1 MYTECRERYT
11 RSMYPLPTLYSTPPT
26 SSTGTRLPHGSHHR
40 DSMESFLFSSPAS
53 RYLWQ
58 AVGRSARTDRCIR
71 FFSLQCATRLSS
83 EYIHGSLRRRR
94 PTPASLTAPFEI
106 IRRFSTTHDP
116 QSQHKPQSK
125 RIHVW
130 EQTISSFAANAPS
143 NSAGVDGQEI
153 QSGRGRVLYKPVIN
167 YSKHDSMGWEVYTTG
182 LSHSKTNRQSS
193 HISSLMNSYEKGD
206 IMNVRN
212 LPFIHPFLPA
222 HYPHSVCSSYASY
235 ASYCFLGSIAGS
247 SAMVL
252 STQALLIAV
261 GVGTQSAAP
270 MAAAL
275 NWVMKDGVGQLGGVI
290 FASQLGKGGMDFD
303 YWRGKLGKLT
313 LEGER
318 KSRQR
323 GNFQRGTADSNP
335 KRWRM
340 VAALA
345 LDLSTLL
352 EICTPMMGPEWF
364 LPCASI
370 ANIGKNVGFLAASAS
385 RAAIHQSLSMGGSS
399 PQLESSEPETCA
411 NAAFPKTS
419 VSSNLGDV
427 TAKSGS
433 QSIVASLLG
442 TAIGIFLSQTFC
454 ADYGTAGIL
463 AGFVV
468 LSTVHQACTY
478 KAIKVVPLRSLD
490 RHRLHIVLTSY
501 ISEKAYHLGSN
512 QDGTPVK
519 TLTPA
524 QVAEKESFLPMMPPD
539 DSVRWLTVGD
549 SLLNICPSGITE
561 LERLL
566 LARKSAGDD
575 RSTNFSDFAF
585 DSKEYEKYILK
596 INPPSE
602 ANGDG
607 MVQLTY
613 LEGATDFDILRGM
626 FHSYVAH
633 AFMSNNCPYSDGS
646 SNECIG
652 AQILTATHAIMT
664 CQMPRFAEC
673 LQEVGWHIGA
683 GFVTVECGSSHRLMI
698 KDACE

>member
-1 MYTECRERYT
+1 ME
-11 RSMYPLPTLYSTPPT
+11 TL
-26 SSTGTRLPHGSHHR
+26 
-40 DSMESFLFSSPAS
+40 LFSSPAS

-58 AVGRSARTDRCIR
+58 AVGRSARTDHGICFCSSKR
-71 FFSLQCATRLSS
+71 APRLSS
-83 EYIHGSLRRRR
+83 EYIHGGLRPRR
-94 PTPASLTAPFEI
+94 PKPASLTVSCDN
-106 IRRFSTTHDP
+106 RLRFSTTHDP
-116 QSQHKPQSK
+116 QSPHTSQSK
-125 RIHVW
+125 RIHVY
-130 EQTISSFAANAPS
+130 EQTISSYAANAPS

-153 QSGRGRVLYKPVIN
+153 QLGRGRVLYKPVIN
-167 YSKHDSMGWEVYTTG
+167 YGEHDSMGWEVHTTG
-182 LSHSKTNRQSS
+182 LTHSKTNKQLS
-193 HISSLMNSYEKGD
+193 HISSLVNSDEERD
-206 IMNVRN
+206 FMNVRN
-212 LPFIHPFLPA
+212 LPFIHHFLPA
-222 HYPHSVCSSYASY
+222 HYPHSVCPSYASY

-303 YWRGKLGKLT
+303 YWRGKFGKWA

-318 KSRQR
+318 KSPQR
-323 GNFQRGTADSNP
+323 GNFQNGTADSNP

-345 LDLSTLL
+345 LDLSILL

-385 RAAIHQSLSMGGSS
+385 RAAIHQSLSLGGSS
-399 PQLESSEPETCA
+399 PQLERSEPETRTI
-411 NAAFPKTS
+411 AASPKTS

-454 ADYGTAGIL
+454 ADYGSAGIL
-463 AGFVV
+463 VGFVV
-468 LSTVHQACTY
+468 LSAVHQTCTY
-478 KAIKVVPLRSLD
+478 KAVKVVPLRSLD

-512 QDGTPVK
+512 WDGTHVK
-519 TLTPA
+519 TLAPA
-524 QVAEKESFLPMMPPD
+524 QVAEKESFLPIMPPD
-539 DSVRWLTVGD
+539 DSVQWLTVGD
-549 SLLNICPSGITE
+549 SLLNICPSGVTE

-566 LARKSAGDD
+566 LARKSDRDD
-575 RSTNFSDFAF
+575 RCTNSSNFTF

-602 ANGDG
+602 SNGDG
-607 MVQLTY
+607 TVQITY
-613 LEGATDFDILRGM
+613 LEGATDSDILRGM

-633 AFMSNNCPYSDGS
+633 AFMSNNRPNPDD
-646 SNECIG
+646 SNNELMG
-652 AQILTATHAIMT
+652 TQTLTATHAIMT
-664 CQMPRFAEC
+664 CQMPRFIEC
-673 LQEVGWHIGA
+673 LQEAGWHVGT

-698 KDACE
+698 KDA

>member
-1 MYTECRERYT
+1 ME
-11 RSMYPLPTLYSTPPT
+11 TL
-26 SSTGTRLPHGSHHR
+26 
-40 DSMESFLFSSPAS
+40 LFSSPAS

-58 AVGRSARTDRCIR
+58 AVGRSPRTDHGIC
-71 FFSLQCATRLSS
+71 FCSS
-83 EYIHGSLRRRR
+83 QRAARLRRR
-94 PTPASLTAPFEI
+94 PKPASLTVSFDN
-106 IRRFSTTHDP
+106 RLRFSTTHDP
-116 QSQHKPQSK
+116 QSPHTSQSK
-125 RIHVW
+125 RIHVY
-130 EQTISSFAANAPS
+130 EQTISSYAANAPS

-153 QSGRGRVLYKPVIN
+153 QLGRGRVLYKPVIN
-167 YSKHDSMGWEVYTTG
+167 YGEHDSMGWEVHTTG
-182 LSHSKTNRQSS
+182 LTHSKTNKQSS
-193 HISSLMNSYEKGD
+193 HISSLVNSYEKRD
-206 IMNVRN
+206 FNVRN
-212 LPFIHPFLPA
+212 LPFIHHFLPA
-222 HYPHSVCSSYASY
+222 HYPHSVCPSYASY

-303 YWRGKLGKLT
+303 YWRGKFG
-313 LEGER
+313 R
-318 KSRQR
+318 KSRLR

-352 EICTPMMGPEWF
+352 EICTPMVGPEWF

-385 RAAIHQSLSMGGSS
+385 RAAIHQSLSLGGSS
-399 PQLESSEPETCA
+399 PQLERSEPETCT
-411 NAAFPKTS
+411 NAASPMTS

-442 TAIGIFLSQTFC
+442 TVIGIFLSQTFC

-463 AGFVV
+463 VGFVV
-468 LSTVHQACTY
+468 LSAVHQTCTY
-478 KAIKVVPLRSLD
+478 KAVKVVPLRSLD

-512 QDGTPVK
+512 WDGTPIK

-539 DSVRWLTVGD
+539 DSVQWLTVGD
-549 SLLNICPSGITE
+549 SLLNICPSGVTE
-561 LERLL
+561 LESLL
-566 LARKSAGDD
+566 LARKPAGDD
-575 RSTNFSDFAF
+575 RSTNSDFTF
-585 DSKEYEKYILK
+585 DSIEHEKYILK
-596 INPPSE
+596 MNPPSE

-607 MVQLTY
+607 TVQITY

-633 AFMSNNCPYSDGS
+633 AFMSNIRPHPDGS
-646 SNECIG
+646 NNECMG

-664 CQMPRFAEC
+664 CQMPRFVEC
-673 LQEVGWHIGA
+673 LQEVGWHVGT
-683 GFVTVECGSSHRLMI
+683 GFVTVECGSSRRLMI
-698 KDACE
+698 KELE

>member
-1 MYTECRERYT
+1 V
-11 RSMYPLPTLYSTPPT
+11 ST
-26 SSTGTRLPHGSHHR
+26 HH
-40 DSMESFLFSSPAS
+40 E
-53 RYLWQ
+53 
-58 AVGRSARTDRCIR
+58 
-71 FFSLQCATRLSS
+71 
-83 EYIHGSLRRRR
+83 
-94 PTPASLTAPFEI
+94 
-106 IRRFSTTHDP
+106 P
-116 QSQHKPQSK
+116 QSQQTLQSP

-130 EQTISSFAANAPS
+130 EQTISSYAANAPS
-143 NSAGVDGQEI
+143 NSADVDGQEM
-153 QSGRGRVLYKPVIN
+153 QLGRGRVLYKPVN
-167 YSKHDSMGWEVYTTG
+167 NDDKHDTIGWEVQTTALT
-182 LSHSKTNRQSS
+182 LSKASKQSS
-193 HISSLMNSYEKGD
+193 HILSPMKYYKKGD
-206 IMNVRN
+206 FTNV
-212 LPFIHPFLPA
+212 IHHFLPA
-222 HYPHSVCSSYASY
+222 RYPHSVCPSYATY

-290 FASQLGKGGMDFD
+290 FASQMGKGGMDFD
-303 YWRGKLGKLT
+303 YWRGKFATWTLAGKRNT
-313 LEGER
+313 
-318 KSRQR
+318 RQR
-323 GNFQRGTADSNP
+323 GNFQQGTADSNP

-364 LPCASI
+364 LPCASV

-399 PQLESSEPETCA
+399 LPAETAESEAETCTKTS
-411 NAAFPKTS
+411 PQKTS

-442 TAIGIFLSQTFC
+442 TAIGIFLSRTFC
-454 ADYGTAGIL
+454 SDYGTAGIL

-468 LSTVHQACTY
+468 LSAAHQACTY
-478 KAIKVVPLRSLD
+478 KAVKVVPLRSLD
-490 RHRLHIVLTSY
+490 RHRVHIVLSSY
-501 ISEKAYHLGSN
+501 ISEKGYGLK
-512 QDGTPVK
+512 DGIPVK

-524 QVAEKESFLPMMPPD
+524 QVAEKESFFPMMPPD

-549 SLLNICPSGITE
+549 SLIDICPSGVAE

-566 LARKSAGDD
+566 LPRKSTGDESSFD
-575 RSTNFSDFAF
+575 F

-596 INPPSE
+596 IHPPSE
-602 ANGDG
+602 TDGDG
-607 MVQLTY
+607 MIQLTY

-626 FHSYVAH
+626 FHSYVARE
-633 AFMSNNCPYSDGS
+633 FMKNNLTYLDGGNS
-646 SNECIG
+646 ECMGIK
-652 AQILTATHAIMT
+652 ILTDTHTVMT
-664 CQMPRFAEC
+664 CQMPTFIEC
-673 LQEVGWHIGA
+673 LQDVGWHIGN

-698 KDACE
+698 EHA